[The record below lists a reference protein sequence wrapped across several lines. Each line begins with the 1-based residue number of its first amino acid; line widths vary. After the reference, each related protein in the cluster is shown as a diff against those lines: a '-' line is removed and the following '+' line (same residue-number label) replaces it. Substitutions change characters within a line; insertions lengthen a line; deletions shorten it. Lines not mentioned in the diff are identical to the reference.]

1 MADSHHTPVFHFDQV
16 TLDAIVSAF
25 GAVVDE
31 DERVLFAYL
40 YGSAVERPDIHDLDV
55 GLYLTPEAYGHAWET
70 EGQLEEAL
78 AARALS
84 LTGHRIPVDVR
95 AFNEAPLHATF
106 NIITGR
112 LLSLR
117 NREAYAALLEYVLP
131 RHFDMQPLREQAVR
145 ILVAHAAQR

>member
-1 MADSHHTPVFHFDQV
+1 MEDSHHTPVFHLDQL

-25 GAVVDE
+25 GAVLDE

-40 YGSAVERPDIHDLDV
+40 YGSAIERPDIHDLDV
-55 GLYLTPEAYGHAWET
+55 GLYLTPEAYGRAWEA

-78 AARALS
+78 EARAQS
-84 LTGHRIPVDVR
+84 PAGHRIPVDVR

-106 NIITGR
+106 RIITGR

-117 NREAYAALLEYVLP
+117 NREVHAAVLEYVLP
-131 RHFDMQPLREQAVR
+131 RYFDMQPLREQAVR
-145 ILVAHAAQR
+145 DLVAHAGHR